1 MNRNS
6 KIRTLAGLLIL
17 FVVVALVGPSIDV
30 SARSLAAT
38 APYLGTLLSYSVLGA
53 TTVTNT
59 GPSVLNGDLGLS
71 PGNLSSITGFPP
83 GIINGVTHAADAEA
97 LQAQADAVAVVF
109 GLTSQ
114 VDCIDLTGQD
124 LGGLTLTPGVYCF
137 SSSAQLTGT
146 LTLDAQGDPYAVWV
160 FKMGS
165 TLTTASASSVTYINS
180 PQPICNVFWQVG
192 SSATLGTTTSFLGNI
207 FALSSI
213 TMNTGAN
220 LLGRAVAQTAAVTLD
235 TNTITPLFCYV
246 APNPTAT
253 NTLLP
258 NVTALPDSGGAPLNQ
273 TGGSSWVLG
282 IIGMLCVV
290 ALIFG
295 VLIFRKTERSK

>member
-6 KIRTLAGLLIL
+6 KMRSLAVVLIL
-17 FVVVALVGPSIDV
+17 FVAIGLVGPSIDV

-38 APYLGTLLSYSVLGA
+38 APYLGNVLSFAVLGA
-53 TTVTNT
+53 STVTSTGNT
-59 GPSVLNGDLGLS
+59 ILNGDLGVS
-71 PGNLSSITGFPP
+71 PNNAITGFPP
-83 GIINGVTHAADAEA
+83 GIVNGVTHAADAVA
-97 LQAQADAVAVVF
+97 LQAQTDGTAVYNA
-109 GLTSQ
+109 LALQPCTAN
-114 VDCIDLTGQD
+114 LTGQD

-137 SSSAQLTGT
+137 DSSAQLTGQ
-146 LTLDAQGDPYAVWV
+146 LILDAQGDPLAVWV
-160 FKMGS
+160 FLMGS
-165 TLTTASASSVTYINS
+165 TLTTASGSSVTYINS

-192 SSATLGTTTSFLGNI
+192 SSATLGTTTEFLGNI
-207 FALSSI
+207 FALASV
-213 TMNTGAN
+213 TMNTDAN

-235 TNTITPLFCYV
+235 DNTITPLFCYV

-282 IIGMLCVV
+282 MIGLLCVV